1 MVKAKKGSSENPIT
15 TKELEAIL
23 TTKPIEIISASLKDG
38 LCNYSYELKT
48 GVNIGDT
55 HNVKGK
61 GIIMDDLSNAFVAFN
76 VHLAIIDEIFKNS
89 SVEFDAIDEI
99 KNDDLV
105 FQFNVT
111 GFKMKISG
119 DVESIYLTG
128 TKYVSS
134 AGGYLDINTHK
145 IDLTQYSSYKWFADL
160 KEAADCARLE
170 VELYKDGKCTPVE
183 QEEPVKNPKQ
193 MSILDKGDD
202 GDDNIDNGDK
212 DLDDDFK
219 NATV

>member
-1 MVKAKKGSSENPIT
+1 MRKGKKGSIDNPIT
-15 TKELEAIL
+15 TTELEML
-23 TTKPIEIISASLKDG
+23 LETKPIEIMSASLKDG

-61 GIIMDDLSNAFVAFN
+61 GIIMDDLSNAFADFN
-76 VHLAIIDEIFKNS
+76 VHLAIIDEIFKNAD
-89 SVEFDAIDEI
+89 VEFDSIQEI
-99 KNDDLV
+99 KNHEFV
-105 FQFNVT
+105 FQFTVT

-128 TKYVSS
+128 TKYVNS

-145 IDLTQYSSYKWFADL
+145 IDLTQYSSYKWFAEL
-160 KEAADCARLE
+160 KEVADRARLE

-193 MSILDKGDD
+193 MSIMDKGDE
-202 GDDNIDNGDK
+202 GDDTLDDSENN
-212 DLDDDFK
+212 LDDDFK
-219 NATV
+219 NANV